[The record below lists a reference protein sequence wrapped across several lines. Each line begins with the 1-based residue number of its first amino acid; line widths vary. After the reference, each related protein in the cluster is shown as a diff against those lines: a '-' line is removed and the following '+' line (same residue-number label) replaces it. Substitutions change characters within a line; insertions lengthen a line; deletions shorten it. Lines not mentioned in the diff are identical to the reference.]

1 MVVQKIGDLTPSV
14 IQDILQRSLTNS
26 SIQATTTLYIDLS
39 DPYFINRIIS
49 DLAILMHYSF
59 SNQ

>member
-1 MVVQKIGDLTPSV
+1 MVVQKIGDLTPTV
-14 IQDILQRSLTNS
+14 IQDILRRSLTNS
-26 SIQATTTLYIDLS
+26 SIQATTTLYIDFS
-39 DPYFINRIIS
+39 DHYFINRIIS